1 MSTFSNHGVYFLNTI
16 IRQKEKNIINNLDDK
31 KNSIFVVIIFI
42 VTSRNPSN
50 SHIYCKFL
58 KNRRKQKKKN
68 VGNAGMKLK

>member
-50 SHIYCKFL
+50 SHINFKFL
-58 KNRRKQKKKN
+58 KNRRKQKKEN